1 MELRK
6 ELRDITLSRL
16 QEYVSVIEDASP
28 EDNGFHGD
36 DWELELTEL
45 PPVDLGHIRARRV
58 LFVLRGDEEAVR
70 RVWDALQYKLL
81 RGGA

>member
-16 QEYVSVIEDASP
+16 QEYVETVEDAVR
-28 EDNGFHGD
+28 NGEGFSGD
-36 DWELELTEL
+36 GWDLELTEL
-45 PPVDLGHIRARRV
+45 PPVRLGSLRSQRV
-58 LFVLRGDEEAVR
+58 SFVLRGDEASVN
-70 RVWDALQYKLL
+70 RVWDSLQYKLL